1 MNNYFQIINEN
12 TLHLSSGTPSNKI
25 PKVGDLIFY
34 NSNIAS
40 TGIFVGKV
48 KSVNGNTKSGVNAT
62 VVETEIPSF
71 EEIFSK
77 LSLEVQ
83 MDSSNTIAIFDDEGS
98 DEIVSCTVVGNSV
111 WNSIET
117 VYYDKNSGDTLIDSN
132 LHNTKANPVPV
143 DITLKIGVNS
153 KYFEGNVYF
162 NIKGRIYFEHL
173 NGISNFAMEL
183 NKRIGLEG
191 SLGFKIEGGKKIEL
205 DILPKILAKGITLYN
220 NKMVGVRIV
229 PHINLFADGAIKVET
244 ALNYEFVN
252 SDVKSI
258 YNNGNFTS
266 SHVEQLHDNYFRLH
280 SLHTEGSFGLAC
292 TGNLYIFLFSDNFF
306 QGGFK
311 LSAGLAIQG
320 ENNQGIQFPGL
331 ANFDFEVIA
340 TPFVECSPFVA
351 FREKKGLKKI
361 EGQPLVSANLAP
373 FPILLLPNIHEMNY
387 EKRNNNKKLA
397 VKGNIVGQNTSLICS
412 RQEGVA
418 LFEKGEDNPVQVSP
432 VQKGTKAPTGEM
444 LFNISNDKS
453 YEISPY
459 VVTVDNVV
467 VFGKRMPIDNDEID
481 DDEIRSVLETLYY
494 QTNGDNWTNNDN
506 WCTDKPLGAWY
517 GIKQYNGGYNIN
529 LADNNLCGYIK
540 IANTDEIAS
549 LNVSGNQISSIEIEG
564 LSSLSSLICDNNN
577 LSSLN
582 ISECLS
588 LSRLK
593 CDNNNLSELDIS
605 QCPSLI
611 YLNCNNNA
619 ISELYVPNSINLL
632 DCSYNQIETMDLSEF
647 NLLRSLDCSV
657 NPIEILLANNLEYL
671 EAVRVDEC
679 KSLNY
684 VDLSGCI
691 SLRSFIL
698 DGEYVDYLSLSGCEQ
713 LNYLNLYNSKQ
724 ITSLDVSGCLSLS
737 YLLCYGKEL
746 SSLNVSGCSAL
757 EFLSCGGN
765 RLKDLNLSHCS
776 SLKELRCHTND
787 LSTLDISQCSSLSKL
802 ICSYNKLEFL
812 DVSKCTSL
820 DTLECNNN
828 NLTSLTLTSS
838 LKSVYCSNNKLSSL
852 SIPEGIVALSCYDN
866 YLTTIEI
873 PIKIKYLNCSNNKL
887 TSLDLSNRDCLETL
901 YCVNEELEM
910 LNLSN
915 CKSLERLWYSPVNE
929 EARYTKL
936 KSLDLTGCINISYL
950 FLNANGE
957 LKELKLN
964 DCSSLEEL
972 YCVNT
977 LILREIIDFFS
988 NLKEF
993 HYSQR
998 YLYHYL
1004 HDDNGELTL
1013 TYEDRGYGWWYPG
1026 EPERGYHRDKRN

>member
-1 MNNYFQIINEN
+1 MRRVVFLLIALLTIMLGSCVKMDDKDNGSENRNEQNEFEENLKDSSVVFKKNVIRYGAEMNNYFQIINEN

-244 ALNYEFVN
+244 TLNYEFVN

-258 YNNGNFTS
+258 YNNGNFTG

-331 ANFDFEVIA
+331 ANFDFEVVA
-340 TPFVECSPFVA
+340 TPFVECSPFLA

-481 DDEIRSVLETLYY
+481 DDDDDDDEIRSVLETLYY

-506 WCTDKPLGAWY
+506 WCTDKPVKEWY
-517 GIKQYNGGYNIN
+517 GVSYHASTDSYRIK
-529 LADNNLCGYIK
+529 LR
-540 IANTDEIAS
+540 
-549 LNVSGNQISSIEIEG
+549 
-564 LSSLSSLICDNNN
+564 NNN
-577 LSSLN
+577 LIGSLD
-582 ISECLS
+582 IDWGLCDIEYLVLS
-588 LSRLK
+588 
-593 CDNNNLSELDIS
+593 DNNIPFVNFYSSKLKRFSCVNS
-605 QCPSLI
+605 GLI
-611 YLNCNNNA
+611 
-619 ISELYVPNSINLL
+619 
-632 DCSYNQIETMDLSEF
+632 EF
-647 NLLRSLDCSV
+647 N
-657 NPIEILLANNLEYL
+657 I
-671 EAVRVDEC
+671 
-679 KSLNY
+679 
-684 VDLSGCI
+684 
-691 SLRSFIL
+691 
-698 DGEYVDYLSLSGCEQ
+698 SGCES
-713 LNYLNLYNSKQ
+713 LEDFDIIDNPLLTKVVASNLPSLQRFQYDHDEVTYVDMSGCTS
-724 ITSLDVSGCLSLS
+724 ITS
-737 YLLCYGKEL
+737 
-746 SSLNVSGCSAL
+746 
-757 EFLSCGGN
+757 F
-765 RLKDLNLSHCS
+765 SHVGWTDYTNPD
-776 SLKELRCHTND
+776 EPIIHRTPLR
-787 LSTLDISQCSSLSKL
+787 
-802 ICSYNKLEFL
+802 Y
-812 DVSKCTSL
+812 
-820 DTLECNNN
+820 
-828 NLTSLTLTSS
+828 
-838 LKSVYCSNNKLSSL
+838 
-852 SIPEGIVALSCYDN
+852 
-866 YLTTIEI
+866 
-873 PIKIKYLNCSNNKL
+873 
-887 TSLDLSNRDCLETL
+887 LDLSNCISLEDLSVWNNSLFDLKINGCSSLTW
-901 YCVNEELEM
+901 VNCCDNFLGKIDLEGCDYLQQFHSVGNNIAVYDFRGKFNLIHAYPCESVEELYYSGCEEFVRIRDGV
-910 LNLSN
+910 LDFYNLKKLKILELSN
-915 CKSLERLWYSPVNE
+915 LGDLKTVQVDSCTSLTDMRLNGCTNLKNLRLLGCKSFDS
-929 EARYTKL
+929 
-936 KSLDLTGCINISYL
+936 KSLDHLPIL
-950 FLNANGE
+950 E
-957 LKELKLN
+957 L
-964 DCSSLEEL
+964 
-972 YCVNT
+972 
-977 LILREIIDFFS
+977 S
-988 NLKEF
+988 NLDTLYVKGTTISKEITPFFDKLGVF
-993 HYSQR
+993 HYDQR
-998 YLYHYL
+998 YRYITR
-1004 HDDNGELTL
+1004 DSVVDNGH
-1013 TYEDRGYGWWYPG
+1013 GWWYPG
-1026 EPERGYHRDKRN
+1026 EPERGYHKR